1 MEGGRREGGWAVATV
16 THLPKGSPCGKPA
29 RDAAVVTAQPWG
41 HPLHGS
47 PIPSAQ
53 PSTPGGIACVDR
65 REEEEEAG
73 PGVTGLLSARAL
85 GQASQ
90 PSSGGFSL
98 NR

>member
-29 RDAAVVTAQPWG
+29 GDAAVATPQLWG

-53 PSTPGGIACVDR
+53 PSTPRGIACVDR
-65 REEEEEAG
+65 RAEEREAG
-73 PGVTGLLSARAL
+73 PGSRVFCLPGPWVRHLSRA
-85 GQASQ
+85 QADS
-90 PSSGGFSL
+90 P
-98 NR
+98 